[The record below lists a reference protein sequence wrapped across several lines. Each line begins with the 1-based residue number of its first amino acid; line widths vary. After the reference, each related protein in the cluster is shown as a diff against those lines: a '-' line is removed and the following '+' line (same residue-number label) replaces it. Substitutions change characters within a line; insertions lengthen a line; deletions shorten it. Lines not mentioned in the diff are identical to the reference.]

1 MLQLYARCQCLPE
14 NGSCRWKVVVV
25 VVSRQR
31 LVTETWKALTW
42 STNRHSSASHAQTR
56 LPHLNHTSAGG
67 GGMRLFVR
75 ERVSVSLK
83 CSTFH
88 WPEDTRFL
96 CAGETTCGGGSAI
109 HSISTPLYRSPFFF
123 FPPHFSSLVVWY
135 QFTGSPDFPESPRG
149 HVAHLLTSLP
159 LELREISPDIG
170 LGLPAVTLTSH
181 LLKTESKRSRR
192 CAI

>member
-75 ERVSVSLK
+75 ERASVSLK

-96 CAGETTCGGGSAI
+96 CAVETTCGGGSTI

-123 FPPHFSSLVVWY
+123 FSLPI
-135 QFTGSPDFPESPRG
+135 SPLWWCDISLLG
-149 HVAHLLTSLP
+149 HQISQSHLGDTSLTSWLLYLLNWEKFP
-159 LELREISPDIG
+159 LI
-170 LGLPAVTLTSH
+170 
-181 LLKTESKRSRR
+181 
-192 CAI
+192 

>member
-56 LPHLNHTSAGG
+56 LPHLNHTSVGG
-67 GGMRLFVR
+67 ECACLCVSA
-75 ERVSVSLK
+75 RVYHLNVLPFIDLKTRGFCAPVKPHVEVAARFIRSLHL
-83 CSTFH
+83 STV
-88 WPEDTRFL
+88 P
-96 CAGETTCGGGSAI
+96 
-109 HSISTPLYRSPFFF
+109 PFFF